1 MLRRPNG
8 VPVPHDYRS
17 VDTVSQPVHQ
27 AQPRIFLVGR
37 PGAGKGTQGARLAQ
51 RLDVQYVST
60 GDLLRKAIEARTPL
74 GTAIEK
80 VINSG
85 NLLPA
90 ELIISLVESCIEGDS
105 YVLDGFPRTVA
116 QAVAIT
122 SQASN
127 SPPIAIEIAIPT
139 NVALD
144 RLTHRGRSDDDIT
157 IARRRLVVY
166 ETETVPMLNYLQ
178 SCGLLHRIDGD
189 APADIVEQTIWQRV
203 SVVLSSSHPEPAVTM
218 PEQHHSHADSA
229 SLFGAVAAG

>member
-1 MLRRPNG
+1 M
-8 VPVPHDYRS
+8 PVPHDYRS
-17 VDTVSQPVHQ
+17 IDTASQPLSQ

-37 PGAGKGTQGARLAQ
+37 PGAGKGTQGTRLAQ
-51 RLDVQYVST
+51 RLGVQYVST
-60 GDLLRKAIEARTPL
+60 GDVLRKAIAAHTPF

-80 VINSG
+80 VINAG

-90 ELIISLVESCIEGDS
+90 ELIISLVESCIDGDGF
-105 YVLDGFPRTVA
+105 VLDGFPRTVA

-127 SPPIAIEIAIPT
+127 SPPIALEIAIPS

-144 RLTHRGRSDDDIT
+144 RLTHRGRFDDDIT

-189 APADIVEQTIWQRV
+189 APADSVEQSIWQRI
-203 SVVLSSSHPEPAVTM
+203 SVVLGSSHPTPAVIM
-218 PEQHHSHADSA
+218 PAHRNALSDVA

>member
-1 MLRRPNG
+1 M
-8 VPVPHDYRS
+8 PVPHDYRS
-17 VDTVSQPVHQ
+17 IDAASQPVSQ

-37 PGAGKGTQGARLAQ
+37 PGAGKGTQGIRLAQ
-51 RLDVQYVST
+51 RLGVQYVST
-60 GDLLRKAIEARTPL
+60 GDVLRKAIEAHTPL

-80 VINSG
+80 VINAG

-90 ELIISLVESCIEGDS
+90 ELIISLVESCIEGDG

-116 QAVAIT
+116 QAVAVT
-122 SQASN
+122 SQASS
-127 SPPIAIEIAIPT
+127 SPPIALEIAIPS

-189 APADIVEQTIWQRV
+189 APADSVEQSIWHRI
-203 SVVLSSSHPEPAVTM
+203 SVVLGASHPAPAVTM
-218 PEQHHSHADSA
+218 PTRRNSLSDVA

>member
-1 MLRRPNG
+1 M
-8 VPVPHDYRS
+8 PVPHDYRS
-17 VDTVSQPVHQ
+17 IDTGSRPVSQ

-37 PGAGKGTQGARLAQ
+37 PGAGKGTQGTRLAQ
-51 RLDVQYVST
+51 RLGVQYVST
-60 GDLLRKAIEARTPL
+60 GDVLRKAIESQTPL

-80 VINSG
+80 VINAG

-90 ELIISLVESCIEGDS
+90 ELIISLVESCIEGDG

-116 QAVAIT
+116 QAVAVT

-127 SPPIAIEIAIPT
+127 SPPIALEIDIPS

-166 ETETVPMLNYLQ
+166 ETETVPMLSYLQ

-189 APADIVEQTIWQRV
+189 APAESVEQSIWQRV
-203 SVVLSSSHPEPAVTM
+203 SVVLGSSQPAPAVTM
-218 PEQHHSHADSA
+218 PAYRNSLADAA